1 MEEPIFETKD
11 FYTKLSKFENELIEN
26 MEYLKIYSNDK
37 KKKARTRQVIW
48 SVLQTCQ
55 KIKEITRDEDPSI
68 NEKIIFAYQCEEFI
82 LKHFSN

>member
-1 MEEPIFETKD
+1 MEEEIFETTD
-11 FYTKLSKFENELIEN
+11 FYNKVSILENELIEN

-48 SVLQTCQ
+48 TILQTCQ